1 MQYCDEVKKIYYFD
15 FFSVYIKRN
24 QLNIFILISLYDL
37 IFWQVPKC
45 IWNML

>member
-1 MQYCDEVKKIYYFD
+1 MQYSDEVKKIYYFD

-24 QLNIFILISLYDL
+24 QLNIFILNSLYDL

-45 IWNML
+45 ILNML